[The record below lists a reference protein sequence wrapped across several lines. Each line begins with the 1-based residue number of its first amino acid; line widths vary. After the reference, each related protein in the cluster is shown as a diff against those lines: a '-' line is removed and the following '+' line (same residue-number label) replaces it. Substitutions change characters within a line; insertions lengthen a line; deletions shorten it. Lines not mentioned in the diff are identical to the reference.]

1 MEAGPGQAIKEEAS
15 VQEAKRVAWND
26 MKWHESSN
34 VIYMFLGFFRILRF
48 IRFCPTQAPFEPW
61 RPSFWL
67 FLLFVVTTGQRCT
80 LEDIHGHRA
89 NLEKHPDVTE
99 VLSAVSKVALGVF
112 APTVAELI
120 TFHGS
125 LKVWHQPKK
134 KEQMNKLF
142 QVHTSGGLKLVLV
155 AVEIGGQVAL
165 EGDRVAGKWCF
176 DRSAKPSPKRGPGKC
191 LRSKC
196 HQVSRSWDE
205 VAGSSRNCIATGHGS
220 YSVFI
225 VSWMV

>member
-1 MEAGPGQAIKEEAS
+1 M
-15 VQEAKRVAWND
+15 
-26 MKWHESSN
+26 
-34 VIYMFLGFFRILRF
+34 
-48 IRFCPTQAPFEPW
+48 
-61 RPSFWL
+61 
-67 FLLFVVTTGQRCT
+67 TTGQRCT

-112 APTVAELI
+112 TPTLAELSELI

-155 AVEIGGQVAL
+155 AVEVGGQVAL
-165 EGDRVAGKWCF
+165 EGDRVAGK
-176 DRSAKPSPKRGPGKC
+176 
-191 LRSKC
+191 
-196 HQVSRSWDE
+196 
-205 VAGSSRNCIATGHGS
+205 
-220 YSVFI
+220 
-225 VSWMV
+225 

>member
-1 MEAGPGQAIKEEAS
+1 M
-15 VQEAKRVAWND
+15 
-26 MKWHESSN
+26 
-34 VIYMFLGFFRILRF
+34 
-48 IRFCPTQAPFEPW
+48 
-61 RPSFWL
+61 
-67 FLLFVVTTGQRCT
+67 TTGQRCT

-165 EGDRVAGKWCF
+165 EGDRVAGK
-176 DRSAKPSPKRGPGKC
+176 
-191 LRSKC
+191 
-196 HQVSRSWDE
+196 
-205 VAGSSRNCIATGHGS
+205 
-220 YSVFI
+220 
-225 VSWMV
+225 